1 MAQLPPKPPGDVAA
15 TQAMIRTLQS
25 HRQGVVALRRAVA
38 SMLEGSSNLSGMFM
52 LPITA
57 WRIAA
62 ISEVD
67 TAIAGV
73 DAAIASASA
82 AVRRL
87 EHDLAV
93 WRQECAR
100 IQAAA
105 SS

>member
-38 SMLEGSSNLSGMFM
+38 TMLSGASDLSGFYM
-52 LPITA
+52 LPVTA
-57 WRIAA
+57 FRVAA
-62 ISEVD
+62 VAEVD
-67 TAIAGV
+67 AAIAGV

-87 EHDLAV
+87 ENDLAA

-105 SS
+105 TP